1 MAQTKMRLL
10 PYNAIAMLMH
20 SVEQNKFRSPLFCF
34 PYMVGERKPVP
45 GFIVFARSATAAQNS
60 SSSNSSSGKGGGVRK
75 GDDDMQPANFRD
87 RGIGRPKKA
96 SNIRTKVFDY
106 KMRNNNVSN
115 KKIPM

>member
-20 SVEQNKFRSPLFCF
+20 SVEQNTFRSLLFCF
-34 PYMVGERKPVP
+34 PYMVGERKSVP
-45 GFIVFARSATAAQNS
+45 GFIVFAWSATAAQN
-60 SSSNSSSGKGGGVRK
+60 SSSNSSSGKGGGGRK
-75 GDDDMQPANFRD
+75 GDDDMQLANFSD

-96 SNIRTKVFDY
+96 SNIRTTAFDY
-106 KMRNNNVSN
+106 EMRNNNASK